1 MEKVKFTELTSIEMI
16 SIDGGKPLC
25 YHLGEIAGFITGT
38 FVSLLAGFKDG
49 LAGAEKQ

>member
-1 MEKVKFTELTSIEMI
+1 MEKVEFVELTSYEMM
-16 SIDGGKPLC
+16 SLNGGKPLF

-49 LAGAEKQ
+49 LNGAEKQ